1 MRSVL
6 TNLLSSPS
14 VFHPMISHIYQIQIL
29 KNQKGILIQM
39 HFLNKLQVCE
49 TAALLLLPC
58 AVG

>member
-6 TNLLSSPS
+6 TNLLSSAS

-39 HFLNKLQVCE
+39 HF
-49 TAALLLLPC
+49 
-58 AVG
+58 